1 MLIYWKAV
9 SYIRPQIRAQA
20 VPSLLGGASVRIIY
34 SDLRKYYAQVQLH
47 CEDDEMGCCGSKS
60 GMYYYVQSW
69 AVGASILIAITYH
82 FLAGQDDFDRDLLKA
97 HNVYRAKH
105 GSPPLSWSS
114 QAARPARSWAG
125 RLAGMGRLEHGN
137 HTGTCTHCMQWINWI
152 AQLV

>member
-1 MLIYWKAV
+1 
-9 SYIRPQIRAQA
+9 
-20 VPSLLGGASVRIIY
+20 
-34 SDLRKYYAQVQLH
+34 
-47 CEDDEMGCCGSKS
+47 MGCCGSKS
-60 GMYYYVQSW
+60 GIYVCMYYYTLELSGGCINV
-69 AVGASILIAITYH
+69 AITYH

-137 HTGTCTHCMQWINWI
+137 HTGTCTHCMQ
-152 AQLV
+152 